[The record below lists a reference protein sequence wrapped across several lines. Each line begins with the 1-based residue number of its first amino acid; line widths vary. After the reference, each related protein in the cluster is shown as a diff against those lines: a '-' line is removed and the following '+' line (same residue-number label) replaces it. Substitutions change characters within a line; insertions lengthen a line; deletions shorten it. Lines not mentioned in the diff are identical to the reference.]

1 MNFLTKTNDE
11 ARNYY
16 LEKLISNKILKTEP
30 TKKE

>member
-1 MNFLTKTNDE
+1 MNFLLKSDDE

-16 LEKLISNKILKTEP
+16 LSKLISKKILKTEP